1 MMRTGSCFLPAIA
14 LAFAVWLPF
23 AHDARTQEATRTTAG
38 AAALTVSVNKPEAL
52 QWPVLI
58 PASGRLAAWHEAIIS
73 AEVGGLRIIAVN
85 ADVGTAVKKGDLL
98 VQFDAETAQAELEQ
112 QQASVE
118 QAKADLDQA
127 VANADRARGLTGS
140 GAISNQQTTEYLITE
155 RKSKAAL
162 ASSQAA
168 LVSAQLTLDRTKVY
182 AIDDGVISERSASLG
197 KVVSA
202 GDELF
207 KLIRQN
213 RIEWQAEL
221 PVKRLADVKEGTKAV
236 IPTPLGEVRG
246 EVRLVSP
253 TTSTSNGRVTVYVAL
268 QPAKGMPQPKTGI
281 LVSGNFTF
289 ASTDALTVPATAV
302 TLRDGFSYVFVLNA
316 TDQPTVTRK
325 RVETGRRQDGRVE
338 IVSGIEKTDD
348 VVMSG
353 GAFLADGSVVRVV
366 DAVAAAKTEA
376 KK

>member
-1 MMRTGSCFLPAIA
+1 MLKTSHPLTTTA
-14 LAFAVWLPF
+14 LACVVCLAFTPAGR
-23 AHDARTQEATRTTAG
+23 AQDATQTTAG
-38 AAALTVSVNKPEAL
+38 AAALTVSVTKPEVS

-58 PASGRLAAWHEAIIS
+58 PASGRLAAWHEAVIS
-73 AEVGGLRIIAVN
+73 AEVSGLRIIGIN
-85 ADVGTAVKKGDLL
+85 ADVGATVKKGELL

-140 GAISNQQTTEYLITE
+140 GAISAQQTTEYLITE

-162 ASSQAA
+162 ASSKAA
-168 LVSAQLTLDRTKVY
+168 LASAQLTLDRTKVY
-182 AIDDGVISERSASLG
+182 ANDDGVISERSASLG
-197 KVVSA
+197 KVVTA

-236 IPTPLGEVRG
+236 IPTPLGDVRG

-253 TTSTSNGRVTVYVAL
+253 TSSTASGRVTVYVAL
-268 QPAKGMPQPKTGI
+268 QPAVGMPQPKTGI
-281 LVSGNFTF
+281 LVSGNFEF
-289 ASTDALTVPATAV
+289 SATDALTVPATAV
-302 TLRDGFSYVFVLNA
+302 TLRDGFSYAFVLNA

-325 RVETGRRQDGRVE
+325 RVETGRRQGDRVE
-338 IVSGIEKTDD
+338 IVSGIDTTEE
-348 VVMSG
+348 VVVSG

-366 DAVAAAKTEA
+366 DTVAAAETEA
-376 KK
+376 TK

>member
-1 MMRTGSCFLPAIA
+1 MLKTSHPLTTMA
-14 LAFAVWLPF
+14 LACVVCLAFTPAGR
-23 AHDARTQEATRTTAG
+23 AQDATQTTAG
-38 AAALTVSVNKPEAL
+38 AAALTVSVTKPEVS

-58 PASGRLAAWHEAIIS
+58 PASGRLAAWHEAVIS
-73 AEVGGLRIIAVN
+73 AEVSGLRIIGIN
-85 ADVGTAVKKGDLL
+85 ADVGETVKKGELL

-140 GAISNQQTTEYLITE
+140 GAISAQQTTEYLITE

-162 ASSQAA
+162 SSSKAA
-168 LVSAQLTLDRTKVY
+168 LASAQLTVDRTKVY
-182 AIDDGVISERSASLG
+182 ANDDGVISERSASLG
-197 KVVSA
+197 KVVTA

-236 IPTPLGEVRG
+236 IPTPLGDVRG

-253 TTSTSNGRVTVYVAL
+253 TSSTASGRVTVYVAL
-268 QPAKGMPQPKTGI
+268 QPAEGMPQPKTGI
-281 LVSGNFTF
+281 LVSGNFEF
-289 ASTDALTVPATAV
+289 SATDALTVPATAV
-302 TLRDGFSYVFVLNA
+302 TLRDGFSYAFVLKPA
-316 TDQPTVTRK
+316 DQPTVTRK
-325 RVETGRRQDGRVE
+325 RVETGRRQGDRVE
-338 IVSGIEKTDD
+338 IVSGIDKTEE
-348 VVMSG
+348 VVVSG

-366 DAVAAAKTEA
+366 DAVAAAGTEA
-376 KK
+376 AK

>member
-1 MMRTGSCFLPAIA
+1 MLKTSHPLTTMA
-14 LAFAVWLPF
+14 LACVVCLAFTPAGR
-23 AHDARTQEATRTTAG
+23 AQDATQTTAG
-38 AAALTVSVNKPEAL
+38 AAALTVSVTKSEVS

-58 PASGRLAAWHEAIIS
+58 PASGRLAAWHEAVIS
-73 AEVGGLRIIAVN
+73 AEVSGLRIIGIN
-85 ADVGTAVKKGDLL
+85 ADVGATVKKGELL

-140 GAISNQQTTEYLITE
+140 GAISAQQTTEYLITE

-162 ASSQAA
+162 ASSKAA
-168 LVSAQLTLDRTKVY
+168 LASAQLTLDRTKVY
-182 AIDDGVISERSASLG
+182 ANDDGVISERSASLG
-197 KVVSA
+197 KVVTA

-236 IPTPLGEVRG
+236 IPTPLGDVRG

-253 TTSTSNGRVTVYVAL
+253 TSSTASGRVTVYVAL
-268 QPAKGMPQPKTGI
+268 QPAVGMPQPKTGI
-281 LVSGNFTF
+281 LVSGNFEF
-289 ASTDALTVPATAV
+289 SATDALTVPATAV
-302 TLRDGFSYVFVLNA
+302 TLRDGFSYAFVLNA

-325 RVETGRRQDGRVE
+325 RVETGRRQGDRVE
-338 IVSGIEKTDD
+338 IVSGIDTTEE
-348 VVMSG
+348 VVVSG

-366 DAVAAAKTEA
+366 DTVAEAETEA
-376 KK
+376 MK

>member
-1 MMRTGSCFLPAIA
+1 MLKTSHPLTTMA
-14 LAFAVWLPF
+14 LACVVCLAFTPAGR
-23 AHDARTQEATRTTAG
+23 AQDATQTTAG
-38 AAALTVSVNKPEAL
+38 AAALTVSVTKPEVS

-58 PASGRLAAWHEAIIS
+58 PASGRLAAWHEAVIS
-73 AEVGGLRIIAVN
+73 AEVSGLRIIGIN
-85 ADVGTAVKKGDLL
+85 ADVGATVKKGELL

-140 GAISNQQTTEYLITE
+140 GAISAQQTTEYLITE

-162 ASSQAA
+162 ASSKAA
-168 LVSAQLTLDRTKVY
+168 LASAQLTLDRTKVY
-182 AIDDGVISERSASLG
+182 ANDDGVISERSASLG
-197 KVVSA
+197 KVVTA

-221 PVKRLADVKEGTKAV
+221 PVKRLTDVKEGTKAV
-236 IPTPLGEVRG
+236 IPTPLGDVRG

-253 TTSTSNGRVTVYVAL
+253 TSSTASGRVTVYVAL
-268 QPAKGMPQPKTGI
+268 QPAVGMPQPKTGI
-281 LVSGNFTF
+281 LVSGNFEF
-289 ASTDALTVPATAV
+289 SATDALTVPATAV
-302 TLRDGFSYVFVLNA
+302 TLRDGFSYAFVLNA

-325 RVETGRRQDGRVE
+325 RVETGRRQGDRVE
-338 IVSGIEKTDD
+338 IVSGIDTTEE
-348 VVMSG
+348 VVVSG

-366 DAVAAAKTEA
+366 DTVAAAETEA
-376 KK
+376 TK

>member
-1 MMRTGSCFLPAIA
+1 MLKTSHPLTTIA
-14 LAFAVWLPF
+14 LACVVCLTFTPAGR
-23 AHDARTQEATRTTAG
+23 AQDATQTTAG
-38 AAALTVSVNKPEAL
+38 AAALTVSVTKPEVS

-58 PASGRLAAWHEAIIS
+58 PASGRLAAWHEAVIS
-73 AEVGGLRIIAVN
+73 AEVSGLRIIGIN
-85 ADVGTAVKKGDLL
+85 ADVGATVKKGELL

-140 GAISNQQTTEYLITE
+140 GAISAQQTTEYLITE

-162 ASSQAA
+162 ASSKAA
-168 LVSAQLTLDRTKVY
+168 LTSAQLTLDRTKVY
-182 AIDDGVISERSASLG
+182 ANDDGVISERSASLG
-197 KVVSA
+197 KVVTA

-236 IPTPLGEVRG
+236 IPTPLGDVRG

-253 TTSTSNGRVTVYVAL
+253 TSSTANGRVTVYVAL
-268 QPAKGMPQPKTGI
+268 QPAVGMPQPKTGI
-281 LVSGNFTF
+281 LVSGNFEF
-289 ASTDALTVPATAV
+289 SATDALTVPATAV
-302 TLRDGFSYVFVLNA
+302 TLRDGFSYAFVLNA

-325 RVETGRRQDGRVE
+325 RVETGRRQGDRVE
-338 IVSGIEKTDD
+338 IVSGIDTTDE
-348 VVMSG
+348 VVVSG

-366 DAVAAAKTEA
+366 DTVAAAETEA
-376 KK
+376 TK